1 MDIFVA
7 VVWGLFFFV
16 LIAKFIQSVRMVS
29 TQTAYL
35 VERLGRYNKTLGAGL
50 HFLIPFFDKVTFKQ
64 DLREEAID
72 VPPQDCFTGDEV
84 KVTVDGVIYMSIWD
98 PVKAS
103 YGIVDYR
110 YAAVQLAKTTT
121 RSVIGTLD
129 LDRTFEE
136 RDLISVKVVEVL
148 DQAGEAWGIK
158 VHRYEIK
165 NITPPDTVR
174 NAMEKQVNAERE
186 RRAILAT
193 SEGDKQ
199 SRINRSEG
207 LKAELI
213 NRSEGEMQ
221 RRINEAE
228 GKAAAILSIAAA
240 TAESIEK
247 ISSVVNREGG
257 SEALKL
263 QLSERYINTMRSL
276 DGSHIV
282 IPANISEF
290 KGWVDNLRVDELI
303 DNPAG
308 SFPSSSP
315 SSSPNGSGKGSLTDI
330 PDSSPGNS

>member
-1 MDIFVA
+1 MSISVMDIFVM
-7 VVWGLFFFV
+7 VVWGLLFFM
-16 LIAKFIQSVRMVS
+16 LIAKFIQSIRLVS
-29 TQTAYL
+29 TRTAHI
-35 VERLGRYNKTLGAGL
+35 VERLGRYHKTLEAGF
-50 HFLIPFFDKVTFKQ
+50 HALIPFLDKVTFVQ

-84 KVTVDGVIYMSIWD
+84 KVSVDGVIYMSIWD

-110 YAAVQLAKTTT
+110 YSAVQLAKTTT

-136 RDLISVKVVEVL
+136 RDLISAKVVDVL
-148 DQAGEAWGIK
+148 DQAGKAWGIK

-165 NITPPDTVR
+165 NISPPETVR
-174 NAMEKQVNAERE
+174 NAMEKQVSAERE
-186 RRAILAT
+186 RRAILAS

-221 RRINEAE
+221 KRINEAE
-228 GKAAAILSIAAA
+228 GEAEEILSIAAA

-247 ISSVVNREGG
+247 LSGVVNRQGG
-257 SEALKL
+257 PEALKL
-263 QLSERYINTMRSL
+263 QLNERYINTMRSL
-276 DGSHIV
+276 EESRIV

-290 KGWVDNLRVDELI
+290 KGWLDNLNVSEFI
-303 DNPAG
+303 D
-308 SFPSSSP
+308 PS
-315 SSSPNGSGKGSLTDI
+315 
-330 PDSSPGNS
+330 PDDTQDHT